1 MDVKNLSLESILGKY
16 QFSEENRVK
25 IRMMREK
32 EHRISQRRRLL
43 RSMVQ
48 DRDNFYPREDFDEV

>member
-1 MDVKNLSLESILGKY
+1 MDVKNLSLESILSKY

-32 EHRISQRRRLL
+32 EQRISQRRRLL

>member
-32 EHRISQRRRLL
+32 EQRISQRRRLL

>member
-1 MDVKNLSLESILGKY
+1 VDVKNLSLESILSKY

-32 EHRISQRRRLL
+32 EQRISQRRRLL